1 MFLTSIL
8 YTIIII
14 LIFYKSLEYLI
25 EKRSFPLVHPIK
37 GVMNGTKPYFIFGD
51 LPFQRLLNLKPKLKE
66 LGSIYFRWFFWYP
79 IVEIKDI
86 NAIQYVYNEKSNN
99 YGLYW
104 NLNKSSNFI
113 LTGSEIKRFFRIYY
127 CAFNCKDSL
136 QRIMPVIKSQVF
148 NFINSHKFQNST
160 LSTND
165 DITNFML
172 KLLSRVYLGSSD
184 EAYHCFKAN
193 YKKFNKSY
201 LDFFHYLFPRLLKI
215 PSKFSR
221 KYIKNKNKRALYQV
235 LAMKAYYGVVK
246 QSNDD
251 RIEDSMI
258 NIIAETSYNDKE
270 GLSLEEIKMPSYL
283 LNAFSIKGP
292 MIMVKNLMFQLIEKP
307 EIESKI
313 RKEIKLVFEKNGKD
327 VNSFDF
333 DDVMEM
339 KYLEATLDEINR
351 LYPPFPKLIPRQT
364 KESDRILGYHIPKGT
379 MISCPVADILRDSS
393 NFQDPLTF
401 KPERQLIFSNPKFAS
416 PSITSIQ
423 EINGLSSSSSNS
435 FALHHRSLPSTNS
448 NNNNSINSNNNNRNC
463 IRSFNNS
470 ALKKSLLS
478 DSSSIIDNIVG
489 TNRVDKLKL
498 DSLNENSSI
507 INNNNNN
514 NKDLLNVPN
523 IIEINKNNPISN
535 NKYNSYN
542 NLTIEERNQRIIK
555 NLPWGIGSKKCL
567 GKELAKL
574 IVKTIIVILY
584 SQYTF
589 DKHLDENDEEL
600 CDINNQPKIQITFSP
615 EIKPPLLFNSRK
627 LFSISQPKQ

>member
-1 MFLTSIL
+1 MFITSIL
-8 YTIIII
+8 SIIIII
-14 LIFYKSLEYLI
+14 LVFYKGIEYLI

-37 GVMNGTKPYFIFGD
+37 GIMNGTKPYFIIGD
-51 LPFQRLLNLKPKLKE
+51 LPLQKILNLRPKLKE
-66 LGSIYFRWFFWYP
+66 LGNIYFRWFFWYP

-86 NAIQYVYNEKSNN
+86 NAIQYVYNERSNN
-99 YGLYW
+99 YCLYW

-136 QRIMPVIKSQVF
+136 QRILPVIKSQVF
-148 NFINSHKFQNST
+148 NFINTHKFQNST
-160 LSTND
+160 LSTNK
-165 DITNFML
+165 DILNFML
-172 KLLSRVYLGSSD
+172 KLLSRVYLGSGD

-201 LDFFHYLFPRLLKI
+201 LDFFHYIFPKLLKV
-215 PSKFSR
+215 PTKFSK
-221 KYIKNKNKRALYQV
+221 KYIKNKNKRSLYQI

-246 QSNDD
+246 QSKDD
-251 RIEDSMI
+251 QREESML

-283 LNAFSIKGP
+283 LNVSSIKGP
-292 MIMVKNLMFQLIEKP
+292 LIMVQNLIFQLIEKP
-307 EIESKI
+307 DIESKI

-327 VNSFDF
+327 VNTFDF
-333 DDVMEM
+333 DDLMEM

-393 NFQDPLTF
+393 NFQDPMSF

-423 EINGLSSSSSNS
+423 QLNGLPYSSSNS
-435 FALHHRSLPSTNS
+435 FALHHKSLPSNK
-448 NNNNSINSNNNNRNC
+448 NC
-463 IRSFNNS
+463 TQSSTLRKSFPANT
-470 ALKKSLLS
+470 
-478 DSSSIIDNIVG
+478 SSIIDNVVN
-489 TNRVDKLKL
+489 TNRVDQLKF
-498 DSLNENSSI
+498 DSLNQPKQSLNSI
-507 INNNNNN
+507 GNCINNNNSS
-514 NKDLLNVPN
+514 LNVPN

-535 NKYNSYN
+535 SQYNSYN
-542 NLTIEERNQRIIK
+542 NLTVEERNQRIIK

-567 GKELAKL
+567 GKELAKA
-574 IVKTIIVILY
+574 IVKTIIIIIY

-589 DKHLDENDEEL
+589 DRHIDENDEDL
-600 CDINNQPKIQITFSP
+600 CDVNNQPKIQMTFNP
-615 EIKPPLLFNSRK
+615 EIKPPLLFKSRK
-627 LFSISQPKQ
+627 LFSILQPKK